1 MNLSKKFALISAL
14 MIFQLNTA
22 SAAVDD
28 ELARIAAEQNRSD
41 RVEIFDPNP
50 APETKSQQE
59 LKDEEKRLEDERK
72 AARKKIE
79 EERKKARD
87 EISGKAPISKN
98 PAPPER
104 QPKNP
109 ESPPVENVRPVAQI
123 QPVETQPVYQEPEP
137 VVQQP
142 ASLPN
147 PIVEYASYEEIVRAV
162 NFTPLYIPKK
172 VGYTI
177 TAILAIDN
185 RVAEIRYGRR
195 WEPSV
200 SLHVRTYRR
209 AAGEDL
215 RDVSGVNGVKWRVN
229 VSNGTQ
235 IYIAKIDETH
245 HVAAWAVGNYTF
257 SAYVENLSFAAF
269 HSLVVDDLID
279 LTQHYYLL

>member
-1 MNLSKKFALISAL
+1 MNLSKKLALISAL
-14 MIFQLNTA
+14 MIFQIGTA

-28 ELARIAAEQNRSD
+28 ELAKIAAEQNRSD

-104 QPKNP
+104 QTKNP
-109 ESPPVENVRPVAQI
+109 EPPPAETV
-123 QPVETQPVYQEPEP
+123 QPVQVQPQPEPQP

-142 ASLPN
+142 VSLPN